1 MIHQKKK
8 KKKEIKYKNYKIYK
22 NTKRPLTV
30 TCIILISLFI
40 YYQMKIIRITY
51 LFGFFFDMFV
61 EMPCKQFQLFTKDVE
76 RNEQSFILMFLTLLY
91 DNQKTH
97 F

>member
-1 MIHQKKK
+1 MIHQKKKK

-51 LFGFFFDMFV
+51 LFGFFLICLLKCLASNFSYLQKMLK
-61 EMPCKQFQLFTKDVE
+61 ETSNHLF
-76 RNEQSFILMFLTLLY
+76 
-91 DNQKTH
+91 
-97 F
+97 

>member
-1 MIHQKKK
+1 
-8 KKKEIKYKNYKIYK
+8 
-22 NTKRPLTV
+22 
-30 TCIILISLFI
+30 
-40 YYQMKIIRITY
+40 MKIIRITY

>member
-1 MIHQKKK
+1 
-8 KKKEIKYKNYKIYK
+8 
-22 NTKRPLTV
+22 
-30 TCIILISLFI
+30 
-40 YYQMKIIRITY
+40 MKIIRITY
-51 LFGFFFDMFV
+51 LFSFFLICLLKCLASNFDMS
-61 EMPCKQFQLFTKDVE
+61 CKQFQLFTKDVE